1 MLFFDHDYLFH
12 IFHLTLNFYT
22 QQRQIKMIMF
32 KKNKEFQ
39 WPTQEFLIDQEDLN
53 IWLIWSLILNW
64 KKSEYFLVNQS

>member
-1 MLFFDHDYLFH
+1 
-12 IFHLTLNFYT
+12 
-22 QQRQIKMIMF
+22 MIMF